1 MQSLMMITHSS
12 KTSKRILSIVFTI
25 GLALVLA
32 FCPIATTIGYANVV
46 NQCFEVV
53 GFIVGSIGG
62 GFATKACLAAAGITT
77 TAAFTSVVQAFVILL
92 AAMGVGIAVSS
103 IIHILTSEESLDSF
117 GVVFWETLKNCWDST
132 VEKFK
137 CSAAM
142 FSVLVQ
148 KVKSYFGIGVENHND
163 YYTDFPFRNS
173 TTPVN
178 VDYYKSNYPQT
189 ALTYTFIHPSLKK
202 ETTHTHR
209 VINNFDDA
217 ILCQCVG
224 CGSEPCDFPIVN
236 NISCTVDPLCDFD
249 LSDHTV
255 TITMR
260 NTGNTISFSN
270 VYDNGDC
277 RLIPYPV
284 VYNKEL
290 YFAFLTCFNR
300 DGNYLCSI
308 NSVLKYNGYSL
319 GYSSEKHTCFINDGT
334 SNTYLYFLFS
344 DGVIEPVYSQAN
356 FLYDLFIAGGS
367 VVQCKTAL
375 TSVSTTDDITDEI
388 NKNLTVS
395 GSVDGVIPKDA
406 DATTVKPKSKDVTYD
421 KTNDVTKTVV
431 GKLTGVNVK
440 SGDVVIEGSGVKGL
454 DITDSLD
461 IADAVSI
468 TNVAAE
474 DVVIEDTATGTDVS
488 LPADGFIDW
497 VLGVNLIKSASS
509 GITEKFPFCIPTYLK
524 SQLNILVAEEKEPIF
539 KIPFKIK
546 SANIGGDIE
555 IDLTRFDSLIKIT
568 DFFLLAILVVGLA
581 FSTKKMFF

>member
-1 MQSLMMITHSS
+1 MQSLMMITCSN
-12 KTSKRILSIVFTI
+12 KTAKRILTVVFTVC
-25 GLALVLA
+25 LALVIA
-32 FCPIATTIGYANVV
+32 FCPIAQTVAYAEAAETFSDLVAY
-46 NQCFEVV
+46 
-53 GFIVGSIGG
+53 IVGAVGG
-62 GFATKACLAAAGITT
+62 GIAMNSYLALAGCTATTLILSGTVESFIFLLVAIGIGC
-77 TAAFTSVVQAFVILL
+77 SVAKIIQILL
-92 AAMGVGIAVSS
+92 S
-103 IIHILTSEESLDSF
+103 DSF
-117 GVVFWETLKNCWDST
+117 SVSFWETLKTSWDRT
-132 VEKFK
+132 VHRFK

-148 KVKSYFGIGVENHND
+148 KVKSYFGIGVEDHND

-173 TTPVN
+173 KTPVN
-178 VDYYKSNYPQT
+178 LDYYKSYYPQT
-189 ALTYTFIHPSLKK
+189 ALTYNFYYKPLKADV
-202 ETTHTHR
+202 THTHR
-209 VINNFDDA
+209 VINNFNDA
-217 ILCQCVG
+217 ILCECVG
-224 CGSEPCDFPIVN
+224 CETEGCMFPIVN
-236 NISCTVDPLCDFD
+236 NTSCTVDPLCDFN
-249 LSDHTV
+249 LSGKTV
-255 TITMR
+255 TITIR
-260 NTGNTISFSN
+260 NTGNTIIFDN
-270 VYDNGDC
+270 TYDNGSC

-284 VYNKEL
+284 VYKKEL
-290 YFAFLTCFNR
+290 YFAFLTCYNR
-300 DGNYLCSI
+300 DDNYLCSI
-308 NSVLKYNGYSL
+308 NRGLKYNGYSL
-319 GYSSEKHTCFINDGT
+319 GYSSEKKTCFINDGT

-344 DGVIEPVYSQAN
+344 DGVIEPVDSQAN
-356 FLYDLFIAGGS
+356 FLYNLFIAGGS

-375 TSVSTTDDITDEI
+375 TNVTTTDDITDDI
-388 NKNLTVS
+388 KKSLSVA

-406 DATTVKPKSKDVTYD
+406 DATTVKPKPKDVTYD

>member
-1 MQSLMMITHSS
+1 
-12 KTSKRILSIVFTI
+12 
-25 GLALVLA
+25 
-32 FCPIATTIGYANVV
+32 
-46 NQCFEVV
+46 
-53 GFIVGSIGG
+53 
-62 GFATKACLAAAGITT
+62 
-77 TAAFTSVVQAFVILL
+77 
-92 AAMGVGIAVSS
+92 MGVGIAVSS

-148 KVKSYFGIGVENHND
+148 KVKSYFGIGVEDHND

-173 TTPVN
+173 NTPVN

-189 ALTYTFIHPSLKK
+189 ALTYTFYYPPLNK

-209 VINNFDDA
+209 VINDCEDYILLNCSGCDTEGCNF
-217 ILCQCVG
+217 L
-224 CGSEPCDFPIVN
+224 PVN
-236 NISCTVDPLCDFD
+236 NTSCTVDPLCDFE
-249 LSDHTV
+249 LSNKTV

-260 NTGNTISFSN
+260 NTGNTISFAN
-270 VYDNGDC
+270 IQDNGAC

-284 VYNKEL
+284 VYNKNL
-290 YFAFLTCFNR
+290 YFAFLTCYNY
-300 DGNYLCSI
+300 DGFYLCSI
-308 NSVLKYNGYSL
+308 NRQLKYNGYNL
-319 GYSSEKHTCFINDGT
+319 GYSSEKKTCYINDGT

-344 DGVIEPVYSQAN
+344 DGVIEPVDSQAN
-356 FLYDLFIAGGS
+356 FLYNLFIAGGS
-367 VVQCKTAL
+367 VVQCKTVL
-375 TSVSTTDDITDEI
+375 TNVTTTDDITDEI
-388 NKNLTVS
+388 NKTLSVA

-440 SGDVVIEGSGVKGL
+440 SGDVVIDGTSVKGL

-474 DVVIEDTATGTDVS
+474 DVVIEDTATGADVA

-509 GITEKFPFCIPTYLK
+509 GITEKFPFCIPSYLK

>member
-1 MQSLMMITHSS
+1 MQSLMMITCSN
-12 KTSKRILSIVFTI
+12 KTAKRILTVVFTVC
-25 GLALVLA
+25 LALVIA

-53 GFIVGSIGG
+53 GFIVGSVGG

-132 VEKFK
+132 VMKFK

-163 YYTDFPFRNS
+163 YYTDFPFKNS
-173 TTPVN
+173 KTPVD
-178 VDYYKSNYPQT
+178 VDYYKTNYPAT
-189 ALTYTFIHPSLKK
+189 IETYHFSSNGIDKIHQ
-202 ETTHTHR
+202 HC
-209 VINNFDDA
+209 VINNDEDFLLHNCKGCSNS
-217 ILCQCVG
+217 LCG
-224 CGSEPCDFPIVN
+224 YRESSFN
-236 NISCTVDPLCDFD
+236 SCTVDPLCDFD
-249 LSDHTV
+249 LLEKTV

-260 NTGNTISFSN
+260 NTGNTISFYN
-270 VYDNGDC
+270 KYDDYSC
-277 RLIPYPV
+277 CFIPLPV
-284 VYNKEL
+284 VYNKGL
-290 YFAFLTCFNR
+290 YFSYLTCLNTGSF
-300 DGNYLCSI
+300 LCSI
-308 NSVLKYNGYSL
+308 NSNLRYNGYKL
-319 GYSSEKHTCFINDGT
+319 QCDTSSNTCYYNDGT

-344 DGVIEPVYSQAN
+344 DGVIEPASSVEE
-356 FLYDLFIAGGS
+356 FLYNLFISGGS

-388 NKNLTVS
+388 NKKLTVA

-421 KTNDVTKTVV
+421 KTKDVTKTVV
-431 GKLTGVNVK
+431 GKLTGYNVK
-440 SGDVVIEGSGVKGL
+440 SGDVVIDGTAVKGL

-488 LPADGFIDW
+488 LPADGFVDW

-524 SQLNILVAEEKEPIF
+524 SQLNILVADEKEPIF

>member
-32 FCPIATTIGYANVV
+32 FCPIAQTVAYAEAVDSLNEIVSYILSFVAADVSANTFLVLAGCAVSPVILSSTIYSLIILLVACGIGI
-46 NQCFEVV
+46 VV
-53 GFIVGSIGG
+53 G
-62 GFATKACLAAAGITT
+62 T
-77 TAAFTSVVQAFVILL
+77 VVRL
-92 AAMGVGIAVSS
+92 
-103 IIHILTSEESLDSF
+103 LTSESF
-117 GVVFWETLKNCWDST
+117 SVAFWETLKTSWDRT
-132 VEKFK
+132 VHRFK

-148 KVKSYFGIGVENHND
+148 QVKSYFGIGVEDHND

-173 TTPVN
+173 KTPVN
-178 VDYYKSNYPQT
+178 VDYYKSKYPQT
-189 ALTYTFIHPSLKK
+189 SLVYNFYFKPLNK
-202 ETTHTHR
+202 DVTHTHR
-209 VINNFDDA
+209 VINNFNDY

-224 CGSEPCDFPIVN
+224 CGTYGCNFPIVN
-236 NISCTVDPLCDFD
+236 DTSCSVDPLCDFE
-249 LSDHTV
+249 LSDKTV

-270 VYDNGDC
+270 ISDNGDC
-277 RLIPYPV
+277 RFIPYPV

-290 YFAFLTCFNR
+290 YFAFLTCYNY
-300 DGNYLCSI
+300 DNNYLCSI
-308 NSVLKYNGYSL
+308 NSKLKYNGYVL
-319 GYSSEKHTCFINDGT
+319 GYSSEKKTCYINDGT

-344 DGVIEPVYSQAN
+344 DGVIEPVDSQAN
-356 FLYDLFIAGGS
+356 FLYNLFIAGGS

-375 TSVSTTDDITDEI
+375 TNVTTTDDITDDI
-388 NKNLTVS
+388 KKSLSVA

-461 IADAVSI
+461 IADTVSI